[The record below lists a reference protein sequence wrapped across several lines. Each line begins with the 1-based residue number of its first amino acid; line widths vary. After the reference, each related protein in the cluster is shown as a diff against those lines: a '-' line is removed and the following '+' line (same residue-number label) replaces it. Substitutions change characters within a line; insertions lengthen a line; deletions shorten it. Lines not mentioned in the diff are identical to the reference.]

1 MAVTYDDDN
10 QEARPEGAER
20 STPLNR
26 MRWATTRKPGKK
38 GVQKRRSIFQRNMAR
53 MSNLSGNRQSAV
65 SDASDIKADEIINDK
80 PPEGQTSRT
89 IYFNQPL
96 PQDARDEEGHPL
108 QTFKRNKIRTAKY
121 TPISFVPKNLWF
133 QFHNIANV
141 YFLFIVILGV
151 RIAGKQMVMRWL
163 TNDAIDLLNLRS
175 HQPGPCGGAY
185 HCYSGNHGHQGRH

>member
-26 MRWATTRKPGKK
+26 MRWATTRKPGRK
-38 GVQKRRSIFQRNMAR
+38 GTQKRRSIFQRNMAR
-53 MSNLSGNRQSAV
+53 MSSLSGNRQSAV
-65 SDASDIKADEIINDK
+65 SDASDIKAEEIANDK
-80 PPEGQTSRT
+80 PAEGQTSRT

-96 PQDARDEEGHPL
+96 PADARDEEGHPL
-108 QTFKRNKIRTAKY
+108 KTFKRNKIRTAKY
-121 TPISFVPKNLWF
+121 TPISFIPKNLWF

-151 RIAGKQMVMRWL
+151 RIAGK
-163 TNDAIDLLNLRS
+163 
-175 HQPGPCGGAY
+175 
-185 HCYSGNHGHQGRH
+185 